1 MTIYCSKKLE
11 TFLGQ
16 SIRTDIPTDS
26 SGLGDWNGNLFTV
39 DRKKCLI
46 FMNNK
51 TCYSIIMTNILK
63 KDTVDFGQ
71 YFKERLFKQLEYDL
85 KINERQEV
93 KLRKQLNNIVLTKSN
108 NDKRIIGTMNHHV
121 ENLRFN
127 DIDGGIDNWD
137 EVEVNKM
144 LNQRPMGTKIPIEK
158 RRYRDFFVPID
169 IMKELIQ

>member
-1 MTIYCSKKLE
+1 
-11 TFLGQ
+11 
-16 SIRTDIPTDS
+16 
-26 SGLGDWNGNLFTV
+26 
-39 DRKKCLI
+39 
-46 FMNNK
+46 
-51 TCYSIIMTNILK
+51 MTNILK

-144 LNQRPMGTKIPIEK
+144 LNPLGEEAHQKK
-158 RRYRDFFVPID
+158 KNAYN
-169 IMKELIQ
+169 IQ